1 MVAGP
6 IGNLDDITLRAL
18 KVLEAVDVVACEDTR
33 HTGRL
38 LTHFNLKKR
47 CIACHSHNEEESA
60 KGIVSLLDRGQDVAY
75 MSDAGTPGISD
86 PGARLV
92 EAVRAAGHEVVP
104 IPGASAFVTLL
115 SAAGNVGRTYTF
127 EGFLSPKRGRRV
139 RRLEELVARGESFS
153 ALPTETSQ
161 LMDSLWLQ
169 VKTSGSDVT
178 AYLIAAAVLVA
189 AAAALTLGLKLRRR
203 RRLAQR
209 GISRRMNQA

>member
-1 MVAGP
+1 MWVPFFISGGP
-6 IGNLDDITLRAL
+6 SVTIPVPFCYPSGHEHSLYGLDDITIRAL

-92 EAVRAAGHEVVP
+92 EAVRAAGHDVVP
-104 IPGASAFVTLL
+104 IPGASAFVQAPSSLC
-115 SAAGNVGRTYTF
+115 SAQPAMWAGHTPSRASC
-127 EGFLSPKRGRRV
+127 LR
-139 RRLEELVARGESFS
+139 RGE
-153 ALPTETSQ
+153 
-161 LMDSLWLQ
+161 D
-169 VKTSGSDVT
+169 G
-178 AYLIAAAVLVA
+178 
-189 AAAALTLGLKLRRR
+189 
-203 RRLAQR
+203 
-209 GISRRMNQA
+209 

>member
-1 MVAGP
+1 MSTLYMVAGP

-92 EAVRAAGHEVVP
+92 EVVRAAGHEVVP

-127 EGFLSPKRGRRV
+127 EGFLSG
-139 RRLEELVARGESFS
+139 ARAS
-153 ALPTETSQ
+153 
-161 LMDSLWLQ
+161 
-169 VKTSGSDVT
+169 
-178 AYLIAAAVLVA
+178 
-189 AAAALTLGLKLRRR
+189 
-203 RRLAQR
+203 
-209 GISRRMNQA
+209 